1 MSTFSR
7 PAWVVAVVLVKAK
20 RSGSIKVALRQ
31 GVWTAPSKEE
41 SICWAT
47 QDALQANKGFTVQST
62 IATEIQLAPGG
73 AA

>member
-7 PAWVVAVVLVKAK
+7 HAWVVAVVLVKEK
-20 RSGSIKVALRQ
+20 RSGWIEIALRQ

-41 SICWAT
+41 SICLAT
-47 QDALQANKGFTVQST
+47 QEALQANKGFTLRST
-62 IATEIQLAPGG
+62 IATEIQLTLGG